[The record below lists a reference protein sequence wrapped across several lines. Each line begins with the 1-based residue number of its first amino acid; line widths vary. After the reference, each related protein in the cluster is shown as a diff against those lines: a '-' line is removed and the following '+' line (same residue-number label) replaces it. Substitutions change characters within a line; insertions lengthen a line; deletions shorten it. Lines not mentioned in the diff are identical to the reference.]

1 MNILSLFDGM
11 SCGRLALDRLG
22 IKVDKYYASEIDK
35 YAIEVSSANY
45 PDIIQIGDVC
55 DVKGEDY
62 PDIDLVLAG
71 SPCQGFSFAGNQL
84 AFDDPRSALFF
95 EFVRILKEVKPKYFL
110 LENVKMKKEFL
121 DVISEQVG
129 VEPILI
135 NSALVS
141 AQNRLRYYWTNIPGV
156 EQPEDRGI
164 VLRDILETEPDE
176 KYDISEAKVDRV
188 LNAKRGKGYF
198 YNEDSEKIGTVIAGY
213 HKEPTDG
220 SYIEQHKPVKH
231 TERNR
236 RHLKMPDEK
245 SLCMTATMY
254 KGAGNNGMTLVPM
267 KPIKV
272 GMAVEEVKVRK
283 HEVDLEKL
291 QQLLRKA
298 KANVKKT
305 NKQIAEE
312 TDLPITKVEH
322 WFRTDS
328 SFAIPSDDIWFKL
341 KEVLDIKDDSFDAQI
356 MEFIYRDG
364 VYESTQRV
372 YSEEGKSPTITASNK
387 EQLIETKPK
396 RVGTAVDIKGHDSLK
411 RVYSEDGKSPTL
423 TTCQG
428 GHREPKVM
436 VRALTEQRT
445 EESKRIRK
453 EHRQRTGKD
462 WSPRGGKEMVP
473 REDGKMNTLTTS
485 LTKSH
490 ILEIERLPDG
500 VKGGAL
506 RGRQVSDDDS
516 WTQQLETRDD
526 DKSNALTTVQKDSI
540 VVSTKPN
547 QINPSKKASG
557 KQPYMQ
563 DRVFHEEGKSHALTA
578 SFADRTNVGTS
589 KKPNKA
595 FDISREELK
604 DNERQRRVYETNGK
618 SPTVLARSDS
628 PKITEDVE
636 NLHWRK
642 LTPLECERLQ
652 TVPDNYTNHVS
663 NTQRYKMLGNGWT
676 IEVIAHILKGI
687 I

>member
-35 YAIEVSSANY
+35 YAIQVSSANY

-164 VLRDILETEPDE
+164 VLKDILETEPDE

-188 LNAKRGKGYF
+188 LNAKRGKGFF

-291 QQLLRKA
+291 QQLLREA

-341 KEVLDIKDDSFDAQI
+341 KEVLDIKEDSFDAQI

-387 EQLIETKPK
+387 EQLIE
-396 RVGTAVDIKGHDSLK
+396 
-411 RVYSEDGKSPTL
+411 
-423 TTCQG
+423 
-428 GHREPKVM
+428 

-490 ILEIERLPDG
+490 ILEI
-500 VKGGAL
+500 KGGAL
-506 RGRQVSDDDS
+506 RGRQISDDDS

-526 DKSNALTTVQKDSI
+526 DKSNALTTVQKDS
-540 VVSTKPN
+540 VVV
-547 QINPSKKASG
+547 
-557 KQPYMQ
+557 
-563 DRVFHEEGKSHALTA
+563 D
-578 SFADRTNVGTS
+578 NV
-589 KKPNKA
+589 
-595 FDISREELK
+595 D
-604 DNERQRRVYETNGK
+604 D
-618 SPTVLARSDS
+618 
-628 PKITEDVE
+628 
-636 NLHWRK
+636 LHWRK

-687 I
+687 S

>member
-62 PDIDLVLAG
+62 PDIDLVMAG

-121 DVISEQVG
+121 DVISEHVG

-188 LNAKRGKGYF
+188 LNAKRGKGFF

-267 KPIKV
+267 
-272 GMAVEEVKVRK
+272 
-283 HEVDLEKL
+283 
-291 QQLLRKA
+291 Q
-298 KANVKKT
+298 
-305 NKQIAEE
+305 
-312 TDLPITKVEH
+312 
-322 WFRTDS
+322 
-328 SFAIPSDDIWFKL
+328 
-341 KEVLDIKDDSFDAQI
+341 
-356 MEFIYRDG
+356 
-364 VYESTQRV
+364 
-372 YSEEGKSPTITASNK
+372 
-387 EQLIETKPK
+387 
-396 RVGTAVDIKGHDSLK
+396 
-411 RVYSEDGKSPTL
+411 
-423 TTCQG
+423 
-428 GHREPKVM
+428 

-526 DKSNALTTVQKDSI
+526 DKSNALTTVQKDS
-540 VVSTKPN
+540 VVV
-547 QINPSKKASG
+547 
-557 KQPYMQ
+557 
-563 DRVFHEEGKSHALTA
+563 D
-578 SFADRTNVGTS
+578 NV
-589 KKPNKA
+589 
-595 FDISREELK
+595 D
-604 DNERQRRVYETNGK
+604 D
-618 SPTVLARSDS
+618 
-628 PKITEDVE
+628 
-636 NLHWRK
+636 LHWRK

-687 I
+687 S

>member
-35 YAIEVSSANY
+35 YAIQVSSANY

-164 VLRDILETEPDE
+164 VLRDILETEPDK

-291 QQLLRKA
+291 QQLLREA

-387 EQLIETKPK
+387 EQLIE
-396 RVGTAVDIKGHDSLK
+396 
-411 RVYSEDGKSPTL
+411 
-423 TTCQG
+423 
-428 GHREPKVM
+428 

-453 EHRQRTGKD
+453 EHRQKTGKD

-490 ILEIERLPDG
+490 ILEI
-500 VKGGAL
+500 KGGAL
-506 RGRQVSDDDS
+506 RGRQISDDDS